1 MSTSQRRNR
10 RPTVRPLTAI
20 LSVLGAIAMVA
31 AVVVGLNLR
40 NHRDGASVQTAES
53 PAETTTSAEAP
64 APANC
69 SLSLRDKLAQLLMV
83 GVKDAADARAVVADH
98 KVGGIFIGSWTDL
111 GMLGD
116 PLREIEAVA
125 VDTEAK
131 IPLAVSVDEEGG
143 RVSRLKKVIGEQLA
157 PRELVAA
164 GKTAEQVEELA
175 EQRAKEMVKLGIT
188 IDFAPLLDVTSG
200 DPDGA
205 IGDRSFSGDP
215 AVVTKYAGAYAR
227 GLKKGGLTAVFKHF
241 PGHGHASGDSHTGG
255 VSTPPLAQLENNDL
269 LPYKDLIPQHLAE
282 VMVGH
287 MVVPGLTDGKQA
299 SLSGPAYTKLRE
311 MGFTDVAFTDDL
323 SSMKAITDIYPVPD
337 AVLLSL
343 QAGADIA
350 LWVTTDEVPAVLDRL
365 EKAVADNELPMERV
379 NEALGRVLK
388 MKGAPPLG
396 C

>member
-1 MSTSQRRNR
+1 
-10 RPTVRPLTAI
+10 
-20 LSVLGAIAMVA
+20 VL
-31 AVVVGLNLR
+31 
-40 NHRDGASVQTAES
+40 
-53 PAETTTSAEAP
+53 
-64 APANC
+64 
-69 SLSLRDKLAQLLMV
+69 
-83 GVKDAADARAVVADH
+83 
-98 KVGGIFIGSWTDL
+98 
-111 GMLGD
+111 
-116 PLREIEAVA
+116 
-125 VDTEAK
+125 
-131 IPLAVSVDEEGG
+131 
-143 RVSRLKKVIGEQLA
+143 
-157 PRELVAA
+157 
-164 GKTAEQVEELA
+164 
-175 EQRAKEMVKLGIT
+175 
-188 IDFAPLLDVTSG
+188 
-200 DPDGA
+200 
-205 IGDRSFSGDP
+205 
-215 AVVTKYAGAYAR
+215 
-227 GLKKGGLTAVFKHF
+227 
-241 PGHGHASGDSHTGG
+241 
-255 VSTPPLAQLENNDL
+255 TPPVAQLENNDL

-299 SLSGPAYTKLRE
+299 SLSGPAYAKLRE